1 MLCFMEKNTWP
12 WIPKWSA
19 FSATSLLTT
28 FSSRHSIAAKYKGIC
43 PKFLRPTQGPDKCRH
58 VYFLESG
65 LRDRVKGK
73 DLSHF
78 NQVYWK
84 WSSEATVFHT
94 KCCVY
99 SSVGYDQQA
108 CCNDS
113 SVVSPL
119 NIALVS
125 YLHSQMQY
133 CRGQNYQPRRGGF
146 TRISGCGWPTL
157 TNLCF
162 LNPE

>member
-1 MLCFMEKNTWP
+1 MEKNTWL
-12 WIPKWSA
+12 WIPKWAA
-19 FSATSLLTT
+19 FLPLHCWPRFPQDILLQQNIKA
-28 FSSRHSIAAKYKGIC
+28 FVQNFWDPPKGQINVVM
-43 PKFLRPTQGPDKCRH
+43 FIFWNQG
-58 VYFLESG
+58 LGTG
-65 LRDRVKGK
+65 LKGK
-73 DLSHF
+73 ISPIS

-99 SSVGYDQQA
+99 GSVGYDQQA